1 MPILSGHGIV
11 ATRVPT
17 PERYAIHKL
26 VVSQLRGSANPKAD
40 KDLHQA
46 ATLIDALAE
55 RFPGAVSDAV
65 AALPKSARRAVGRSI
80 KALRT
85 YLPRT
90 AEAAWD
96 SLLTA
101 T

>member
-1 MPILSGHGIV
+1 
-11 ATRVPT
+11 
-17 PERYAIHKL
+17 
-26 VVSQLRGSANPKAD
+26 
-40 KDLHQA
+40 
-46 ATLIDALAE
+46 LIDALAE